1 MHLLRDL
8 LAFFSFDA
16 FLRPSGHLGG
26 EFSRSVLGLISSN
39 AIVYH
44 ALCTCSGLF
53 FQFGPK
59 FFHSRV
65 VLGGLVHVV
74 VFLMRF
80 YVPPGTWVSPSIVKM
95 RPKIHG
101 YRQFSVF
108 TIVRD
113 PVFFSRSGADA
124 DREGKN
130 GPFVRNS
137 VFWELSPAVARLI
150 DA

>member
-1 MHLLRDL
+1 MRFLRHP
-8 LAFFSFDA
+8 LAFFLLMRFYGPPGTWVASF
-16 FLRPSGHLGG
+16 L

-39 AIVYH
+39 AIIYH

-59 FFHSRV
+59 FFYSRA
-65 VLGGLVHVV
+65 VLGGLVHVRL
-74 VFLMRF
+74 FLMRF

-101 YRQFSVF
+101 YRQFSIF

-113 PVFFSRSGADA
+113 PVF
-124 DREGKN
+124 
-130 GPFVRNS
+130 
-137 VFWELSPAVARLI
+137 
-150 DA
+150 

>member
-1 MHLLRDL
+1 M
-8 LAFFSFDA
+8 LAA
-16 FLRPSGHLGG
+16 
-26 EFSRSVLGLISSN
+26 SVL
-39 AIVYH
+39 AI
-44 ALCTCSGLF
+44 F
-53 FQFGPK
+53 FQFGPTL
-59 FFHSRV
+59 FYSRD
-65 VLGGLVHVV
+65 VLGGLVHVRD
-74 VFLMRF
+74 FRLRF
-80 YVPPGTWVSPSIVKM
+80 SVPPGTWVSPSIVKI

-124 DREGKN
+124 DREVKN

-137 VFWELSPAVARLI
+137 VFWEVSPAVARHV